1 MNFAFFENLSP
12 DEAERYEARFLEL
25 GRAALPALVTDAQDV
40 GVNADLSIESVAP
53 VLEWM
58 AALASTVAREPDPSV
73 PAWIRASESYEKNLF
88 DFDEGSN
95 VLILRSAYYLGES
108 FVRSHPH
115 LTWAVG
121 RVDTA
126 PQGQPVV
133 TGFAHS
139 MELPVLLVTENLF
152 ARLVTDGP
160 SAAGVALAVETWA
173 SRAS

>member
-12 DEAERYEARFLEL
+12 DEAEQYKTRFLEL
-25 GRAALPALVTDAQDV
+25 GRAALPALVADARLA

-58 AALASTVAREPDPSV
+58 AGLASTVAREPDPSLPV
-73 PAWIRASESYEKNLF
+73 WIRMSDNYEKNLF
-88 DFDEGSN
+88 DFDERSK
-95 VLILRSAYYLGES
+95 VLILRAAYYLGES
-108 FVRSHPH
+108 FVRSQPR

-133 TGFAHS
+133 AGFAYS
-139 MELPVLLVTENLF
+139 MELAVLLVTENLF

-160 SAAGVALAVETWA
+160 SVAGVAQAVETWA
-173 SRAS
+173 SKVS